1 MLFNRRK
8 ELTNMPF
15 LSGILD
21 SQDIDIIITDEE
33 CNTLLINTAA
43 RTHLE
48 EEGLEEGCADGFS
61 VLFPGLCKF
70 CPFGEAD
77 VLEEP
82 VNHDVTDHKGRAYYA
97 RFSSIDWAD
106 GSPATVMFIR
116 KVEGERSTWER
127 LYSLAYI
134 DQLTGIANRRRLKED
149 FESMAESQGKGA
161 VRGVLAIFD
170 LDNFKAINDSYGHGT
185 GDIMLKRL
193 TGHFE
198 SDEAF
203 RGHLYRLGGDEFVL
217 LFMDPIDRFP
227 SPDDYLYVY
236 GELLRGALGTYTLP
250 NIDASCTLSM
260 GVSFFPL
267 HSDYFS
273 ELLRKADIALYKA
286 KESGRN
292 RICYFEEKDD
302 TAKKFKDLFISFQPI
317 LATDNSTYAYE
328 LVDQDYAEEK
338 RETTLFLHE
347 FDRTMEALSLD
358 DLESDTLYVI
368 SFSNQLL
375 NPAVAANLP
384 IRQFIVQV
392 RIGGQIDEKDIKK
405 IQELRELGYSLA
417 LSGLNSANCS
427 PELLSLADYCKFDP
441 EESDMQFRR
450 LTILENPAIRF
461 IATRMDEQDA
471 FEAAKKQGFVL
482 FQGFYFQQP
491 SLVKQTKEIDPLKV
505 NYLRLLRLTSTDD
518 YVDFQE
524 ISTVISSDVALSY
537 KLLRMLNSAAV
548 GLRNRIS
555 SISMAVTYLGE
566 VNLKK
571 WIAMLALR
579 GLAEDK
585 PMELIRLSLI
595 RARFGESLCEM
606 MLPKRNP
613 KHIFLLGLLSL
624 LNIALDKGKE
634 EVFREIAVA
643 TEISDSLL
651 TNDGPHS
658 DMLKFL
664 SDYEYANWEEVAAF
678 VSDNQMT
685 DSQVNNAY
693 ITAIKWYNDML
704 KGESLS

>member
-15 LSGILD
+15 LNGILD
-21 SQDIDIIITDEE
+21 SQDIDIIITDED
-33 CNTLLINTAA
+33 CQTLLINTAA
-43 RTHLE
+43 RDHLE
-48 EEGLEEGCADGFS
+48 AEGLEENCTEGFS
-61 VLFPGLCKF
+61 TLFPDLCKF

-77 VLEEP
+77 QLEEP
-82 VNHDVTDHKGRAYYA
+82 VNRELTDHKGGVYYA

-116 KVEGERSTWER
+116 KVEEERSTWER

-134 DQLTGIANRRRLKED
+134 DQLTGIANRRKLKED
-149 FESMAESQGKGA
+149 FESMAESRESGDIL
-161 VRGVLAIFD
+161 GVLAIFD

-198 SDEAF
+198 GEEAF

-236 GELLRGALGTYTLP
+236 GELLRGALGSYTLP
-250 NIDASCTLSM
+250 NIEASCTISM

-267 HSDYFS
+267 HSEFFS

-292 RICYFEEKDD
+292 QICYFEEKDD

-317 LATDNSTYAYE
+317 LAQDNTTYAYE
-328 LVDQDYAEEK
+328 LLDQDYAEENH
-338 RETTLFLHE
+338 ETSLFLHE

-368 SFSNQLL
+368 SFSNQLM
-375 NPAVAANLP
+375 NPTVAVNLP
-384 IRQFIVQV
+384 KNKFIVQV
-392 RIGGQIDEKDIKK
+392 HIGGQVDEKDIKK
-405 IQELRELGYSLA
+405 LRELRELGYSLA
-417 LSGLNSANCS
+417 LSGINSANS
-427 PELLSLADYCKFDP
+427 SSELLSLADYCKFDAQ
-441 EESDMQFRR
+441 ETDEHFCLS
-450 LTILENPAIRF
+450 TIKENPAIRF
-461 IATRMDEQDA
+461 IATKVDEQAA
-471 FEAAKKQGFVL
+471 FEAAKKQGYAL
-482 FQGFYFQQP
+482 FQGYYFRQP
-491 SLVKQTKEIDPLKV
+491 SLVRQTKEIDPLKM

-518 YVDFQE
+518 YVDFHE
-524 ISTVISSDVALSY
+524 ISSVISSDVALSY
-537 KLLRMLNSAAV
+537 KLLRLLNSAAV

-624 LNIALDKGKE
+624 LSVALDKGKE
-634 EVFREIAVA
+634 EVFCDIAVA
-643 TEISDSLL
+643 PEIQDSLL
-651 TNDGPHS
+651 SNTGPHS
-658 DMLKFL
+658 DILKFL

-678 VSDNQMT
+678 VSGNQMT

-704 KGESLS
+704 KAD